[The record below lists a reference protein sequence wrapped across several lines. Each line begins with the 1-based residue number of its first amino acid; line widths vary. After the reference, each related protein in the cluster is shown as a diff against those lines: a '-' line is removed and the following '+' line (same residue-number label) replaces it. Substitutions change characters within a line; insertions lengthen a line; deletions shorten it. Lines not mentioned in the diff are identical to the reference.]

1 MTVLPW
7 NLPLPNV
14 WDLAMTTATNDCF
27 YRSMGQYKY
36 VALID
41 LDEFIMPYVA
51 DSIPGLIQYLEEH
64 PALANRSNAGM
75 VQGEMKGS
83 FTFLNAFFPLE
94 IEDDSSLGDFV
105 DKTNLTD
112 KATSQALLSLRKTRR
127 MLFLTRLPHR

>member
-1 MTVLPW
+1 
-7 NLPLPNV
+7 
-14 WDLAMTTATNDCF
+14 
-27 YRSMGQYKY
+27 MGQYKY